1 MTLSQSNYQPTFE
14 ALVSSSFDSF
24 SEAYELMAGK
34 KSNLFTIKID
44 ILFQIYVK
52 LCTMI
57 SGVFI
62 FNTNDNEVNEVGFV
76 HFTNV
81 KGLMVGGEGKYGEI
95 IEYKKPSNYAKLKA
109 WCIKNQVLY
118 NKPYLFLMMV
128 TYCIGYFVLAFGC
141 TSLISFF
148 GVENIIKAT
157 KNNLDANFYLVQDQV
172 SHPTGPHT
180 NALDKEMKIFLE
192 QQREYGYTDV
202 YVPSE
207 HSTEVSEL
215 SVEPVTA
222 LLQRMHENDEI
233 SRNRTYPVGFPVAK
247 HDVRRE
253 IGIIDL
259 AIGHALGGLKNLEG
273 LSNAHNAYIYYLG
286 MGEALGKKAQDI
298 LTTTSTKYK
307 DISDLHEIIKKNLKE
322 ADKTTTYALNNK
334 LEMVSN
340 GLDSLVKYIWKGLTF
355 QERESPF
362 AYTIDFIGRIRT
374 LYKLIGPTM
383 TELSDRMKILDTGSE
398 IGTSIM
404 WLGIQIKFIV
414 TTMIGISLYF
424 SFYLVKALNKLN
436 QDSRINKD
444 YKNLFMD
451 ANNVTST
458 LAFEVFKQIV
468 KGEVSKPDEI
478 KTLIENIL
486 NEKQN
491 FATYNGPK
499 LTINFNSEQDQIFL
513 EMAHMASKI
522 SKQNINQSFI
532 NFIIAHYEKF
542 KKLNPEIINQSSMR
556 SIEGPS
562 NFEIMNSKSHSIEY
576 GGTKRKTKKSRKTKK
591 PRKTR
596 KTRKTKKSRK
606 TSKGS
611 KRSNR
616 KY

>member
-14 ALVSSSFDSF
+14 DLVSSSFYSF
-24 SEAYELMAGK
+24 IEAYELMAGK

-81 KGLMVGGEGKYGEI
+81 KGLMVGGEGNDGEMV
-95 IEYKKPSNYAKLKA
+95 EYKKPSNYAKLKA
-109 WCIKNQVLY
+109 WLSKYQVLY
-118 NKPYLFLMMV
+118 NKPYFLLMMV
-128 TYCIGYFVLAFGC
+128 TYCICYFVLGFGC

-148 GVENIIKAT
+148 GGENMIKAT
-157 KNNLDANFYLVQDQV
+157 INDLNTKFYVLQNQV
-172 SHPTGPHT
+172 SQPTGPHT
-180 NALDKEMKIFLE
+180 SALDYEMKEFLE
-192 QQREYGYTDV
+192 RQREYGYTDV

-207 HSTEVSEL
+207 HSTAVSEL

-222 LLQRMHENDEI
+222 LLERMHKNDKI

-253 IGIIDL
+253 IGNIDL

-286 MGEALGKKAQDI
+286 MGEALGKKAQDM
-298 LTTTSTKYK
+298 LTTTSNKYK
-307 DISDLHEIIKKNLKE
+307 DISDLHETIKKNLKE
-322 ADKTTTYALNNK
+322 ADKTRTYALNNK

-362 AYTIDFIGRIRT
+362 AYTIDFIGHIQTIYR
-374 LYKLIGPTM
+374 LIGPTM
-383 TELSDRMKILDTGSE
+383 TELSDRMKILNTGSE

-414 TTMIGISLYF
+414 TTMIGISFYF
-424 SFYLVKALNKLN
+424 SYKLVKSLNKLN

-468 KGEVSKPDEI
+468 RGEVSEPGKIE
-478 KTLIENIL
+478 TLIEGIL
-486 NEKQN
+486 EKKQN
-491 FATYNGPK
+491 FATYNGPE
-499 LTINFNSEQDQIFL
+499 LTINFNSDEDKIFL
-513 EMAHMASKI
+513 GMAQMASKI
-522 SKQNINQSFI
+522 SEQNINQSFI
-532 NFIIAHYEKF
+532 NFIMAHYEKF
-542 KKLNPEIINQSSMR
+542 KKLNPEISNQSSMR
-556 SIEGPS
+556 SIKGPS
-562 NFEIMNSKSHSIEY
+562 RKSHYIES
-576 GGTKRKTKKSRKTKK
+576 GGTKRKTKKSRKTKN
-591 PRKTR
+591 PR

-606 TSKGS
+606 TRKGS